1 MSQAARVILCAI
13 ALLLCR
19 TGLAH
24 DQSWEHSKWLNLPI
38 ERLMDMADK
47 DIANGNKKD
56 TALMCYTI
64 VANRYETSLSRKQ
77 KVMCK
82 DANMRLWSIYF
93 YDFYDYPKC
102 FDCLTR
108 ALEIADAG
116 GIEDANIFLG
126 FGCMYQ
132 TISEEC
138 GDDELGATALSYY
151 QRALSVGLK
160 THDDKHADMACT
172 DVLAMA
178 HALGGLKPIT
188 STWENYLQLPENNEA
203 WILRRYNK
211 MLYQAFSNVE
221 NKQFDDAIKVY
232 NRQLQ
237 LIDTTQYS
245 RLIYFTHVEK
255 AKVHAMKSDYRQ
267 AIEALKQSERIA
279 VDLEMKD
286 CKLEVY
292 GMLSQYYQRLGD
304 HSLREHY
311 YNKYS
316 QLRDTLTNY
325 QQLASVSEME
335 FRNELKGME
344 QEMIDIKRH
353 REVMNIVTLV
363 SLAFLLVLLVL
374 LYLVYKKNRELT
386 RSNQSLYQKN
396 VEMLRAEEEERRMR
410 RQLQDKEP
418 LHPDDIGDNQSDA
431 DVKYKGSHLSD
442 EDKQQ
447 LLARIQEVMDTN
459 QEIFTP
465 DFTLERLATLL
476 GSRYKYVSQVINEH
490 YQQNFNNFLNSY
502 RIKEACK
509 RMGDIENYGNYTI
522 EAISESVGFKSRSTF
537 VSSFKRI
544 TGLTPSQYQR
554 MAQREAQS

>member
-1 MSQAARVILCAI
+1 MYRAIRVIICSL
-13 ALLLCR
+13 ALIIGLQ
-19 TGLAH
+19 GLAT
-24 DQSWEHSKWLNLPI
+24 SPSREHSKWLNLSP
-38 ERLMDMADK
+38 EQLMEMADK
-47 DIANGNKKD
+47 DFTDGDSKD

-64 VANRYETSLSRKQ
+64 VANRYERSMSRQHKMQ
-77 KVMCK
+77 CK

-108 ALEIADAG
+108 ANEIATEAG
-116 GIEDANIFLG
+116 ILDANIYLG

-138 GDDELGATALSYY
+138 NNYDLGTTAFKYY
-151 QRALSVGLK
+151 KRALATGIK
-160 THDDKHADMACT
+160 THDDRHTDMAST

-178 HALGGLKPIT
+178 HVQGGLPLIDDI
-188 STWENYLQLPENNEA
+188 WQNYLQLPEAGET

-221 NKQFDDAIKVY
+221 QRRYDQAIKVY
-232 NRQLQ
+232 DDQLQ

-255 AKVHAMKSDYRQ
+255 AKVHAMKGDYRR

-286 CKLEVY
+286 CKLEVFQ
-292 GMLSQYYQRLGD
+292 MLAQYYQQSGD
-304 HSLREHY
+304 HAARQHY
-311 YNKYS
+311 YDQYT
-316 QLRDTLTNY
+316 QLKDTLTNY

-335 FRNELKGME
+335 YRNELKGME
-344 QEMIDIKRH
+344 QEMSEIKHH
-353 REVMNIVTLV
+353 REVMSYVTMV
-363 SLAFLLVLLVL
+363 SLGFLMALLVL
-374 LYLVYKKNRELT
+374 LYLVYRKNRELKH
-386 RSNQSLYQKN
+386 SNQSLYQKN

-410 RQLQDKEP
+410 RQLQDKETP
-418 LHPDDIGDNQSDA
+418 AATADDA
-431 DVKYKGSHLSD
+431 DSEVKYKSSHLTD
-442 EDKQQ
+442 EDKEQ
-447 LLARIQEVMDTN
+447 LLSRIQQVMENSD
-459 QEIFTP
+459 EIFSP
-465 DFTLERLATLL
+465 DFSLERLAMLS
-476 GSRYKYVSQVINEH
+476 GSRYKYVSQVINE
-490 YQQNFNNFLNSY
+490 YYEQNFNNFLNSF

-509 RMGDIENYGNYTI
+509 RMRDLDNYGNYTI

-537 VSSFKRI
+537 VTSFKRI

-554 MAQREAQS
+554 MAREEANA